1 MIYSQSFLFSALR
14 EDSSKSNSRA
24 LRSASGVPFLS
35 VICFHFSQKAIL
47 FSVTVGLCVFVC
59 SGRRS
64 QQRHPSDGP
73 SLSRGWHCPLGV
85 LLSRGGPGVIYF
97 RLRGRLLSLAELRQ
111 FTLAER
117 MA

>member
-24 LRSASGVPFLS
+24 LCSASGVPFLS
-35 VICFHFSQKAIL
+35 AICFHFSQKAIS
-47 FSVTVGLCVFVC
+47 FSVTVGLCVFVR

-73 SLSRGWHCPLGV
+73 SHFCRNGSFH
-85 LLSRGGPGVIYF
+85 
-97 RLRGRLLSLAELRQ
+97 
-111 FTLAER
+111 
-117 MA
+117 